1 MRSLNTGPLLPQECH
16 RDLKVGKEILM
27 SDFMMSQV
35 QGLLGKVADDV
46 DKVGKSQAEQ
56 MEMLLGA
63 INDLAANLF
72 ATQAILCTLLKDHPV
87 DADKVKAWINSQT
100 DGEHEAPKTHAAV
113 DLLLSDAKK
122 H

>member
-1 MRSLNTGPLLPQECH
+1 
-16 RDLKVGKEILM
+16 M

-35 QGLLGKVADDV
+35 QGLLSKVADDV
-46 DKVGKSQAEQ
+46 DKMGKTQAGQ
-56 MEMLLGA
+56 MEMVLGA

-72 ATQAILCTLLKDHPV
+72 ATQAILCTLLKEHPV
-87 DADKVKAWINSQT
+87 DADQVKAWINSQT
-100 DGEHEAPKTHAAV
+100 ESEDDAPKALAAV

>member
-1 MRSLNTGPLLPQECH
+1 
-16 RDLKVGKEILM
+16 M

-35 QGLLGKVADDV
+35 QGLLSKVADDV
-46 DKVGKSQAEQ
+46 DKMGKTQAGQ
-56 MEMLLGA
+56 MEMVLEA

-72 ATQAILCTLLKDHPV
+72 ATQAILCTLLKEHPV
-87 DADKVKAWINSQT
+87 DADQVKAWITSQT
-100 DGEHEAPKTHAAV
+100 EGENDAPKALAAV